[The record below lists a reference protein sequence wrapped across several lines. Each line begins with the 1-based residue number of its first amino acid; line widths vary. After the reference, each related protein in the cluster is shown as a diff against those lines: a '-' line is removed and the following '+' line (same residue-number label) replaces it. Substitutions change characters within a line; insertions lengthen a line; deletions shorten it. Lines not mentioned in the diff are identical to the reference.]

1 MDSIDK
7 ILEYGVNRHGM
18 SEIWLPF
25 SKDLAKELIGTSSM
39 TKQQRL
45 SSPISEADL
54 TLLLDTYKKS

>member
-1 MDSIDK
+1 
-7 ILEYGVNRHGM
+7 M

-25 SKDLAKELIGTSSM
+25 SKDLAKELIGTFSK
-39 TKQQRL
+39 TKQERL